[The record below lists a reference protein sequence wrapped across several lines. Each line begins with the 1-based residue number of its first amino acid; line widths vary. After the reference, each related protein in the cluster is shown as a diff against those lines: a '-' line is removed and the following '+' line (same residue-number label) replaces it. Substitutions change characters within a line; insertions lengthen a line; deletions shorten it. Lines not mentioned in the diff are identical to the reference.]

1 MNSGSTVS
9 LMLRMVFSLGV
20 VVTLM
25 VLCARVMRK
34 RGMAGMRKAAK
45 TMDITVL
52 ARRGLGKHASVAVIE
67 TGGRQLII
75 GVTDQRVTLLGEADE
90 DLALDLE
97 LEELTSEHHG
107 TVAPR
112 DALPAAKPALA
123 LSSSSARKG
132 LLDSLRDITVRRV

>member
-34 RGMAGMRKAAK
+34 RAMGGLGKATK
-45 TMDITVL
+45 KLDITVL
-52 ARRGLGKHASVAVIE
+52 ARRGFGKHASVAVIE
-67 TGGRQLII
+67 TAGRQLII
-75 GVTDQRVTLLGEADE
+75 GVTDQRITLLGEADD

-97 LEELTSEHHG
+97 LEALTSEHHG
-107 TVAPR
+107 TVAPQ
-112 DALPAAKPALA
+112 DALPAASSALA
-123 LSSSSARKG
+123 LTSGSARKG
-132 LLDSLRDITVRRV
+132 LLDSLRDMTVRRV